1 MECSHPSAIALY
13 ISFISLLYFPL
24 LPLNQEWSSS
34 AGFKAQLAP
43 MFKSPDGKL
52 ISVAAV
58 AYLATMASKSS
69 SKAAH
74 EAAKKLLL
82 EEVRVHLR
90 KRAEK
95 ASIKQHKKTMAEFVR
110 AKEDLTGSF
119 GGPNTMY
126 ACQRNWLTYIFFH

>member
-1 MECSHPSAIALY
+1 
-13 ISFISLLYFPL
+13 
-24 LPLNQEWSSS
+24 
-34 AGFKAQLAP
+34 

-82 EEVRVHLR
+82 EEVRVNLR

-126 ACQRNWLTYIFFH
+126 GCKRSITRREWLNL